1 MIRSISFVFDTFVLL
16 LNLLYLGTRS
26 LTSAEEGLKVAVAE
40 VRGRHRG
47 LTHRQEVGKRQQQ
60 VRSMPGREEVW
71 QEFRD
76 WALTIPEESWGQLTG
91 RNPAVVQIDPELY
104 RRMIE
109 YHLIPEVASYI
120 NTTPTTFT
128 VCLTC
133 SEGNFNCEK
142 DAQGKLSVHSL
153 FIQE

>member
-1 MIRSISFVFDTFVLL
+1 MIKFVSFAFDALALF
-16 LNLLYLGTRS
+16 LNLLHLGLRNLARGEEALKAS
-26 LTSAEEGLKVAVAE
+26 QSEVNARHKVLTYHQDAS
-40 VRGRHRG
+40 R
-47 LTHRQEVGKRQQQ
+47 RQKQMQNT
-60 VRSMPGREEVW
+60 PGRDRVW
-71 QEFRD
+71 QEFCE
-76 WALTIPEESWGQLTG
+76 WVQTLPEESWGQITG

-109 YHLIPEVASYI
+109 HHLIPEVASYI